1 MSERERKDVF
11 KVYDIIGERFFENR
25 SQNLME
31 EQYLELI
38 CSLIPNQGNILDLG
52 CGSGKP
58 IFEYF
63 KNRGYQVVGVDAS
76 EKILSIARENFPE
89 DEFFLMNMRQLK
101 LEQKFDAIIAWH
113 SLFHLEGKDQEKMFK
128 IFQEQLKPNGV
139 LMFTSGN
146 ELAEAWS
153 ENYGQDLF
161 HASLSP
167 DQYQELLT
175 AHQFKLIQ
183 HSIEDPECG
192 GATVWIAQLVH

>member
-11 KVYDIIGERFFENR
+11 KVYDIIGESFFENR
-25 SQNLME
+25 RQNLME
-31 EQYLELI
+31 EKYLELI
-38 CSLIPNQGNILDLG
+38 CSLIPKQGNILDLG

-89 DEFFLMNMRQLK
+89 DEFFLMDMRQLK
-101 LEQKFDAIIAWH
+101 LEQKFNAIIAWH
-113 SLFHLEGKDQEKMFK
+113 SFFHLEGKDQEKMFK

-153 ENYGQDLF
+153 ENYGQDLY

-167 DQYQELLT
+167 EQYQELLA

>member
-1 MSERERKDVF
+1 M
-11 KVYDIIGERFFENR
+11 
-25 SQNLME
+25 
-31 EQYLELI
+31 
-38 CSLIPNQGNILDLG
+38 
-52 CGSGKP
+52 
-58 IFEYF
+58 
-63 KNRGYQVVGVDAS
+63 DAS

-89 DEFFLMNMRQLK
+89 DEFFLMDMRQLK

-146 ELAEAWS
+146 ENAEAWS

>member
-31 EQYLELI
+31 EKYLELI
-38 CSLIPNQGNILDLG
+38 CSLIPKQGNILDLG

-89 DEFFLMNMRQLK
+89 DEFFLMDMRQLK
-101 LEQKFDAIIAWH
+101 LEQKFNAIIAWH
-113 SLFHLEGKDQEKMFK
+113 SFFHLEGKDQEKMFK

-153 ENYGQDLF
+153 ENYGQDLY

-167 DQYQELLT
+167 EQYQELLA

>member
-11 KVYDIIGERFFENR
+11 KVYDIIGESFFENR

-31 EQYLELI
+31 EKYLELI
-38 CSLIPNQGNILDLG
+38 CSLIPKQGNILDLG

-76 EKILSIARENFPE
+76 EKTLDISRKNFP
-89 DEFFLMNMRQLK
+89 DDTFLLMDMRQLELDK
-101 LEQKFDAIIAWH
+101 KFNAIIAWH
-113 SLFHLEGKDQEKMFK
+113 SFFHLEGKDQEKMFK
-128 IFQEQLKPNGV
+128 IFQEQLEPNGV

-167 DQYQELLT
+167 EQYQELLA

-192 GATVWIAQLVH
+192 GATVWIAQLIQ

>member
-31 EQYLELI
+31 EKYLELI
-38 CSLIPNQGNILDLG
+38 CSMIPKHGKILDLG

-63 KNRGYQVVGVDAS
+63 KNKGFDLVGVDAS
-76 EKILSIARENFPE
+76 EKTLDIARKNFPD
-89 DEFFLMNMRQLK
+89 DEFLLMDMRQLK
-101 LEQKFDAIIAWH
+101 LDQKFNAIIAWH
-113 SLFHLEGKDQEKMFK
+113 SFFHLKVKDQEKMFK
-128 IFQEQLKPNGV
+128 IFQEHLEPNGV

-146 ELAEAWS
+146 EHAEAWS
-153 ENYGQDLF
+153 ENYGQDLY

-167 DQYQELLT
+167 EQYQELLA

-192 GATVWIAQLVH
+192 GATVWIAQLIQ

>member
-31 EQYLELI
+31 EKYLELI
-38 CSLIPNQGNILDLG
+38 CSLIPKQGNILDLG

-89 DEFFLMNMRQLK
+89 DEFFLMDMRQLK
-101 LEQKFDAIIAWH
+101 LEQKFNAIIAWH
-113 SLFHLEGKDQEKMFK
+113 SFFHLEGKDQEKMFK

-146 ELAEAWS
+146 ENAEAWS

>member
-31 EQYLELI
+31 EKYLELI
-38 CSLIPNQGNILDLG
+38 CSLIPKQGNILDLG

-89 DEFFLMNMRQLK
+89 DEFFLMDMRQLK
-101 LEQKFDAIIAWH
+101 LEQKFNAIIAWH
-113 SLFHLEGKDQEKMFK
+113 SFFHLEGKDQEKMFK
-128 IFQEQLKPNGV
+128 IFQEQLEPNGV

-153 ENYGQDLF
+153 ENYGQDLY

-167 DQYQELLT
+167 EQYQELLA

-192 GATVWIAQLVH
+192 GATVWIAQLIR

>member
-31 EQYLELI
+31 EKYLELI
-38 CSLIPNQGNILDLG
+38 CSLIPKQGNILDLG

-89 DEFFLMNMRQLK
+89 DEFFLMDMRQLK
-101 LEQKFDAIIAWH
+101 LEQKFNAIIAWH
-113 SLFHLEGKDQEKMFK
+113 SFFHLEGKDQEKMFK

-146 ELAEAWS
+146 ENAEAWS

-167 DQYQELLT
+167 DQYQELLE

-192 GATVWIAQLVH
+192 GATVWIAQLIQ

>member
-31 EQYLELI
+31 EKYLELI
-38 CSLIPNQGNILDLG
+38 CSLIPKQGNILDLG

-89 DEFFLMNMRQLK
+89 DEFFLMDMRQLK
-101 LEQKFDAIIAWH
+101 LEQKFNAIIAWH
-113 SLFHLEGKDQEKMFK
+113 SFFHLEGKDQEKMFK
-128 IFQEQLKPNGV
+128 IFQEQLEPNGV

-167 DQYQELLT
+167 EQYQELLA

-192 GATVWIAQLVH
+192 GATVWIAQLIQ

>member
-31 EQYLELI
+31 EKYLELI
-38 CSLIPNQGNILDLG
+38 CSLIPKQGNILDLG

-89 DEFFLMNMRQLK
+89 DEFFLMDMRQLK
-101 LEQKFDAIIAWH
+101 LEQKFNAIIAWH
-113 SLFHLEGKDQEKMFK
+113 SFFHLEGKDQEKMFK
-128 IFQEQLKPNGV
+128 IIQEQLEPNGV

-153 ENYGQDLF
+153 ENYGQDLY

-167 DQYQELLT
+167 EQYQELLA
-175 AHQFKLIQ
+175 AHHFKLIQ

>member
-11 KVYDIIGERFFENR
+11 KVYDIIGESFFENR

-31 EQYLELI
+31 EKYLELI
-38 CSLIPNQGNILDLG
+38 CSLIPKQGNILDLG

-89 DEFFLMNMRQLK
+89 DEFFLMDMRQLK
-101 LEQKFDAIIAWH
+101 LEQKFNAIIAWH
-113 SLFHLEGKDQEKMFK
+113 SFFHLEGKDQEKMFK
-128 IFQEQLKPNGV
+128 IFQEQLEPNGV

-153 ENYGQDLF
+153 ENYGQDLY

-167 DQYQELLT
+167 EQYQELLA

-192 GATVWIAQLVH
+192 CATVWIAQLIQ

>member
-31 EQYLELI
+31 EKYLELI
-38 CSLIPNQGNILDLG
+38 CSLIPKQGNILDLG

-58 IFEYF
+58 IFEYY

-76 EKILSIARENFPE
+76 EKILSLARENFPE
-89 DEFFLMNMRQLK
+89 DEFFLMDMRQLK
-101 LEQKFDAIIAWH
+101 LEQKFNAIIAWH
-113 SLFHLEGKDQEKMFK
+113 SFFHLEGKDQEKMFK
-128 IFQEQLKPNGV
+128 IFQEHLKPNGV

-146 ELAEAWS
+146 ENAEAWS
-153 ENYGQDLF
+153 ENYGQDLY

-167 DQYQELLT
+167 EQYQELLA

-192 GATVWIAQLVH
+192 GATVWIAQLIQ